1 MIIIEEHIVPEG
13 NYHIRIQEYAGKVF
27 TQLQTRSAVKKAIA
41 QKRLLIDKKPAQTS
55 DWIVSGQHL
64 ALREIDQSIKK
75 VFYLDL
81 EIIYEDE
88 SIAVIK
94 KPSGYPTNGNYFKTI
109 ENALP
114 HNLTPSTLP
123 DALRSARPVHRLDT
137 ATSGLLIIAKSKGA
151 QIALHLQFENK
162 EVTKTY
168 QAVIAG
174 TIDNEGTIET
184 PINDQSA
191 LTTYRCIRRIP
202 SIQNQWLSLVELY
215 PKTGRTHQLRIHLSS
230 RSTPIVGDKL
240 YAPANVMKHKGLFL
254 CATKLAFKH
263 PTTGASLCFKIDTPK
278 KFTSYLNRE
287 ERRYNK
293 HFQ

>member
-27 TQLQTRSAVKKAIA
+27 NQLQTRSAVKKAIA

-64 ALREIDQSIKK
+64 VLREVDQSVKK
-75 VFYLDL
+75 VFELDL
-81 EIIYEDE
+81 DIIYEDE
-88 SIAVIK
+88 SMAIIK

-114 HNLTPSTLP
+114 HNLNPSSLP
-123 DALRSARPVHRLDT
+123 DALRSARPVHRLDN
-137 ATSGLLIIAKSKGA
+137 ATSGLLIIAKSKAA
-151 QIALHLQFENK
+151 QIALHQQFENK

-174 TIDNEGTIET
+174 MIDNEGTIDT

-191 LTTYRCIRRIP
+191 LTTYRCLKRIP
-202 SIQNQWLSLVELY
+202 SIQNQWLCLVELY

-230 RSTPIVGDKL
+230 KSTPIVGDKL
-240 YAPANVMKHKGLFL
+240 YAPNNVMKHKGLFL
-254 CATKLAFKH
+254 CATKLTFRH
-263 PTTGASLCFKIDTPK
+263 PMTGESLCFKIDTPK